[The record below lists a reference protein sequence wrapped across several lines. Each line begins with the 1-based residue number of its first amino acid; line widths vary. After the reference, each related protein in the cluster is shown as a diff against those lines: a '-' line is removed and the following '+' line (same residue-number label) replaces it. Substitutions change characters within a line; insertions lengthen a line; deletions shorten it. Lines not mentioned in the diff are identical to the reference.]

1 MHQAPLAITLS
12 VLSASIAAFVL
23 APASSRAADT
33 PVLSTASQDA
43 AVAALMRQAQFLLSH
58 NRPDLARGVLQKV
71 LAVQPD
77 HEAALL
83 TLGELELRS
92 NQNAAAQSLLER
104 LQRTQPNS
112 SVTREMEALWQ
123 LYTTDRL
130 RLTQLRQLVAGGK
143 TAQARVLAR
152 QLFPGEVPPGTL
164 SGEFSDLLAD
174 TPSRRQATAQ
184 ALAQKVDRGGAPRD
198 RLSMYNLQ
206 ARDNRTLPSALRG
219 YAQLAQDRSVPP
231 DRLVGPWANAL
242 AKARTGQAGREA
254 QVLAREQE
262 PLYSR
267 TMPRDLQIVQA
278 NRTREGGS
286 SAPTEPAIQA
296 RERGYAALSERK
308 HAEAEAGF
316 QDALRL
322 RPGDASSRAGLGI
335 IRLREGRYAQ
345 ARQWLDEA
353 AARERDPSARKDWQE
368 LAASARY
375 WEQVGRSRELIA
387 AQKLP
392 EADALL
398 VQTLPLAPDQTEAT
412 VLLASVRAQ
421 QGQTAS
427 ADALYAKVLAADPAE
442 ARAWR
447 GRFALGVRQPS
458 ATRSADA
465 WLDEAQTQ
473 AQRLKVPAGDLID
486 TSALRDAADRELAQ
500 GRATVAL
507 RLLERGVAM
516 QGQDPWLRHDLARL
530 YLRDGLPDLAR
541 RVMDEGVAQTP
552 KDPQMRYAAALIA
565 LSSDREEDA
574 LAHLDGIPAAS
585 RDESQATLGATAR
598 FELAMRQYREALAR
612 GDRDAVQT
620 ALQTADRNANGQATR
635 QLRLARAEAGAGQAD
650 AARQRLDRLNTGS
663 LPFNDRVEHAELQA
677 TVGREAQASSALD
690 ALVPDAR
697 DTAQAATLVR
707 AQETVASARIDRA
720 LVTNQTTQARQVAET
735 AFQAW
740 SATDTNASASPRAQA
755 QARLWLAAGAPD
767 RALAALDTA
776 PSPAADTPEGMASQR
791 TRVQALNATG
801 QRGEARTALAALH
814 RQTVNASVTE
824 RLRDVELAT
833 DIGEREQAQ
842 RWLDPLLS
850 ARPTDPEVRLE
861 AARLARLDG
870 RYNDAMAHLRAAGP
884 AQPAATAANA
894 GKPTAVALLEGNKGA
909 RPAALAGANTAN
921 TSGSTPAV
929 RAAMAALDAR
939 RQPRIEAGYMQT
951 QYTGDDGISSM
962 RSREIPIVVTWPVGY
977 QGHVFGQVD
986 AVKLEAGTLAGDYN
1000 AIDTFGT
1007 VLARPPGTPAAIP
1020 RPQNAQGANIGLG
1033 WLDDRQRF
1041 DIGLIGVG
1049 MPVRNWVG
1057 GWQRSFTRQQ
1067 TDIGVEI
1074 ARRVEARSLLTY
1086 VGATDPITGAVWGGV
1101 TQTFG
1106 ALRLS
1111 RPLDDTYTLSSRLKI
1126 GFYDGQHVQKNSA
1139 WQWRSVIDRDF
1150 IRSEPL
1156 NLNIG
1161 VAGMLW
1167 QFRRNSNFYT
1177 YGHGGYYSPQ
1187 RYFSLGLPIELT
1199 GRRGTWSYLL
1209 RATLAHSWT
1218 HTDDAAYYPL
1228 DPLLQQQAGDPR
1240 HSGGKGGGFGGS
1252 MRAAIEKRITPQWSL
1267 GAWLDLDRSD
1277 DYSPTRGMIYLRHF
1291 FKPQGS
1297 PVPVPPQPVVPYS
1310 QF

>member
-1 MHQAPLAITLS
+1 MHQAPFAITLS

-23 APASSRAADT
+23 APAPSLAQDT
-33 PVLSTASQDA
+33 PVLSDASQNA

-112 SVTREMEALWQ
+112 PVTREMEALWQ

-152 QLFPGEVPPGTL
+152 QLFPGDVPPGAL
-164 SGEFSDLLAD
+164 SGEFADLLAD
-174 TPSRRQATAQ
+174 TPARRQATAQ

-206 ARDNRTLPSALRG
+206 ARDNRTLPQALRG
-219 YAQLAQDRSVPP
+219 YAQLAQDRSVPAE
-231 DRLVGPWANAL
+231 RLVGPWADAM
-242 AKARTGQAGREA
+242 AKARTGKAGREA
-254 QVLAREQE
+254 QNLAREQE
-262 PLYSR
+262 PLYAR
-267 TMPRDLQIVQA
+267 TVPRDLQIVQA
-278 NRTREGGS
+278 NRGRDGATGIS
-286 SAPTEPAIQA
+286 TDPAVAA

-308 HAEAEAGF
+308 HADAETGF
-316 QDALRL
+316 QEALRL

-335 IRLREGRYAQ
+335 IRLRDGRYAQ
-345 ARQWLDEA
+345 ARQWLEEA
-353 AARERDPSARKDWQE
+353 AARERDPTARKDWLE

-375 WEQVGRSRELIA
+375 WEQVGRSRELIV
-387 AQKLP
+387 AQQLP
-392 EADALL
+392 QADALL
-398 VQTLPLAPDQTEAT
+398 TQTLPLAPDQTEAT

-421 QGQTAS
+421 QGQAAS
-427 ADALYAKVLAADPAE
+427 ADELYAKVLSLDPAE
-442 ARAWR
+442 TRAWR
-447 GRFALGVRQPS
+447 GRFALGVRQPN

-473 AQRLKVPAGDLID
+473 AQRLKVPPGELID
-486 TSALRDAADRELAQ
+486 AGALRDAADREVAQ
-500 GRATVAL
+500 GRASVAL
-507 RLLERGVAM
+507 RLLERGVAL

-552 KDPQMRYAAALIA
+552 QDPQMRYAAALIA
-565 LSSDREEDA
+565 LSSDREADA
-574 LAHLDGIPAAS
+574 LAQLDSIPAAA
-585 RDESQATLGATAR
+585 RDDSQATLAHTAR
-598 FELAMRQYREALAR
+598 FELAMRHYREGLAR
-612 GDRDAVQT
+612 GDRGAVQT
-620 ALQTADRNANGQATR
+620 AVQQADRHANGLASR
-635 QLRLARAEAGAGQAD
+635 QLRLARAEAGAGQTE
-650 AARQRLDRLNTGS
+650 AARQRLDRLPTAPLAFS
-663 LPFNDRVEHAELQA
+663 DRVEHAELQA
-677 TVGREAQASSALD
+677 IVGRDTQAMQALD
-690 ALVPDAR
+690 SLIPEAREPGQVAALIG
-697 DTAQAATLVR
+697 
-707 AQETVASARIDRA
+707 AQETVAAARIDRA
-720 LVTNQTTQARQVAET
+720 LAANQRAQALQIAEA
-735 AFQAW
+735 AFQGW
-740 SATDTNASASPRAQA
+740 PATQNQGATPKAQA

-767 RALAALDTA
+767 RALAALDSA
-776 PSPAADTPEGMASQR
+776 AGPAAGTPEALAAQR
-791 TRVQALNATG
+791 TRIQALSASG
-801 QRGEARTALAALH
+801 QRTEARTALAALH
-814 RQTVNASVTE
+814 GQTTSAPVAE
-824 RLRDVELAT
+824 QLRDVELAT

-842 RWLDPLLS
+842 AWLAPLLS

-861 AARLARLDG
+861 AARLARLEG
-870 RYNDAMAHLRAAGP
+870 RYNEAMAHLRAAGP
-884 AQPAATAANA
+884 ASTTTAIAQAGQPA
-894 GKPTAVALLEGNKGA
+894 PVALLDGTKA
-909 RPAALAGANTAN
+909 PASPALANTTPAP
-921 TSGSTPAV
+921 STPAV
-929 RAAMAALDAR
+929 RAAMAALETR
-939 RQPRIEAGYMQT
+939 RQPRIETAIMQT

-962 RSREIPIVVTWPVGY
+962 RAREIPVVVTWPVGY

-986 AVKLEAGTLAGDYN
+986 AVKLDAGTLPGNYA
-1000 AIDTFGT
+1000 AINNFGT
-1007 VLARPPGTPAAIP
+1007 VAATPNGPPAAVP

-1057 GWQRSFTRQQ
+1057 GWQGTFTRGQ
-1067 TDIGVEI
+1067 TDIGAEI

-1111 RPLDDTYTLSSRLKI
+1111 RPLNDTYNLSSRLKI
-1126 GFYDGQHVQKNSA
+1126 GFYEGQHVQSNSA
-1139 WQWRSVIDRDF
+1139 WQWRSVIDRDVV
-1150 IRSEPL
+1150 RSEPL
-1156 NLNIG
+1156 NLNVG
-1161 VAGMLW
+1161 VAAMLW
-1167 QFRRNSNFYT
+1167 RFRRNSDFYT

-1187 RYFSLGLPIELT
+1187 RYFSLGLPVELT
-1199 GRRGTWSYLL
+1199 GRQGTWSYLL
-1209 RATLAHSWT
+1209 RGTLAHSWT
-1218 HTDDAAYYPL
+1218 NEEDAPFYPI
-1228 DPLLQQQAGDPR
+1228 DPLLQSQAGDPR

-1252 MRAAIEKRITPQWSL
+1252 LRAVIEKRITPQWSL
-1267 GAWLDLDRSD
+1267 GAWIDMDRSE